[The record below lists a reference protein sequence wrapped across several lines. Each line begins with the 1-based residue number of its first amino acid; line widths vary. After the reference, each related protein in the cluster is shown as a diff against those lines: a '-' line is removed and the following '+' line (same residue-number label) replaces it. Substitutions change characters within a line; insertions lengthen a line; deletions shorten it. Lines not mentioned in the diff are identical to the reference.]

1 MKKMMMLLLP
11 LGGLVACSMPQP
23 TQYQYS
29 QYQCGEEMLAITY
42 DAQADM
48 VQFPY
53 AGVYHKLGRI
63 DSAKGVASYSDGVN
77 KFTQRDKQATLIQ
90 KGVTVLTCERT

>member
-1 MKKMMMLLLP
+1 MKKMMMLLP
-11 LGGLVACSMPQP
+11 LFGLAACSMPQP

-53 AGVYHKLGRI
+53 AGVYHRAGSHQ
-63 DSAKGVASYSDGVN
+63 SAKETASYSDGV
-77 KFTQRDKQATLIQ
+77 THLLPTGRTGHPGQERRDSADL
-90 KGVTVLTCERT
+90 

>member
-1 MKKMMMLLLP
+1 MKKMMMLLP
-11 LGGLVACSMPQP
+11 LFGLAACSMPQP

-29 QYQCGEEMLAITY
+29 QYQCGETLLAISY

-53 AGVYHKLGRI
+53 AGVYHKLGRVE
-63 DSAKGVASYSDGVN
+63 SSSGRKYSDGV
-77 KFTQRDKQATLIQ
+77 TTLLEQDKQATLIQ
-90 KGVTVLTCERT
+90 KGVTQLSCSLK